1 VRPRAGSGRNCD
13 GAGGI
18 VQNQPVFFLR
28 VDHEYA
34 AHGEAIAGMGMN
46 HAVEIG
52 DAQLRVGDHAKV
64 DRGALRLLDIANS
77 TAQE

>member
-1 VRPRAGSGRNCD
+1 
-13 GAGGI
+13 
-18 VQNQPVFFLR
+18 
-28 VDHEYA
+28 
-34 AHGEAIAGMGMN
+34 MGMN

-64 DRGALRLLDIANS
+64 YRGALRLLDIANS